1 MIDQRIVK
9 LGIQVGD
16 NIKFYEGLSIRAKG
30 TKFTSPNAGQCS
42 ITILNLNSETRE
54 YLMRVANPFNTSN
67 DKKSVI
73 LEVGRESTCASILYI
88 GDIFRV
94 FPTEKPDLGLELRC
108 ITGNFN
114 KGKLVS
120 RSGQALSKLSS
131 IAAGVA
137 IDNDLGLSFEVPDR
151 NIANYNFT
159 GSADAQIKKL
169 SELSE
174 SDVYVDNSILYVKPT
189 GKPKTGATVRVLNKS
204 TGMIG
209 VPKGTENGVKV
220 SMLFDSVSQIGSKLS
235 LTSEINPVLNGD
247 YVIYKLEFDITSSEG
262 PFYLSAEAN
271 RIQ

>member
-1 MIDQRIVK
+1 MIDPRIVK
-9 LGIQVGD
+9 LGIQVGSD
-16 NIKFYEGLSIRAKG
+16 INFYEGLSIKAKG
-30 TKFTSPNAGQCS
+30 VKFTSPNSGQCT

-67 DKKSVI
+67 ERKSVI
-73 LEVGRESTCASILYI
+73 LEVGRVSTGTSVLYV

-94 FPTEKPDLGLELRC
+94 YPTEKPDLGLELKC

-120 RSGQALSKLSS
+120 RSGQELSTLSS
-131 IAAGVA
+131 IASGVA
-137 IDNDLGLSFEVPDR
+137 TDNGLGLSFEVTDR
-151 NIANYNFT
+151 NIANYSFT
-159 GSADAQIKKL
+159 GSANAQIIKL
-169 SELSE
+169 AELSD
-174 SDVYVDNSILYVKPT
+174 SDVYVDNSILYVKPA

-220 SMLFDSVSQIGSKLS
+220 SMLFDSVSQVGSQLS
-235 LTSEINPVLNGD
+235 LTSEINPVLDGD
-247 YVIYKLEFDITSSEG
+247 YNIYKLEFDITSREG

-271 RIQ
+271 RI